1 MRYRIILISTI
12 TNKTTIKKHIKF
24 YKFIL
29 GYKIFT
35 QTLCKFIF
43 QGFNILQLTIF
54 ILLKKQIYDILN
66 YYIIITSNKM
76 KLSKSRLKSIFVE
89 KVKYLI
95 YRENTLQ
102 CRGNLSRYL
111 NYFS

>member
-1 MRYRIILISTI
+1 MSY
-12 TNKTTIKKHIKF
+12 KK
-24 YKFIL
+24 
-29 GYKIFT
+29 FT

-66 YYIIITSNKM
+66 YYIITTSKKTTFNKT
-76 KLSKSRLKSIFVE
+76 RLKNIFVE

-95 YRENTLQ
+95 
-102 CRGNLSRYL
+102 
-111 NYFS
+111 